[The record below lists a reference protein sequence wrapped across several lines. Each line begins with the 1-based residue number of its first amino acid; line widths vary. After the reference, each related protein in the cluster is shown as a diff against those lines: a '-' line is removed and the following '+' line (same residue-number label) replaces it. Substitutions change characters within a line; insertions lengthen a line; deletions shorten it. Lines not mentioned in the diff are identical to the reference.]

1 MEGFDSNKEV
11 KYISTWL
18 LIVSVVVGI
27 TLTVAKYLALPS
39 YAIIYVI
46 IITILLIFIYFKSKE
61 AEHYKNQIL
70 ELEKNRN
77 GKENTK

>member
-1 MEGFDSNKEV
+1 MEEFDNDKAV

-18 LIVSVVVGI
+18 LIVSVVIGI
-27 TLTVAKYLALPS
+27 TLAVAKYLDLPD

-70 ELEKNRN
+70 KSEKNGD
-77 GKENTK
+77 GKKNTN